1 MKIGSAG
8 NYHSNPCSMPI
19 RFPGLQ
25 KAVTFLLALIRIWF
39 VPMAF
44 GQSSDISLERTA
56 MLDSLNLLYNDINAS
71 QFPRIVSLVTVTN
84 EIGFVVGKLDENNFK
99 VHEDKVRELP
109 ILVEELPV
117 ADFGISVVLAI
128 DRSGSMRGQPVAD
141 AKNAASLF
149 VSLMQIQDQSAVVSF
164 NHEPHTDCPFTH
176 QVDSLKAAIA
186 TIEANGGTAVY
197 DALMHSTYLF
207 TSYLKN
213 RAIILLT
220 DGADKDSRY
229 TYQEALTALIS
240 HEIRVFSI
248 GLGLNQNSPEENI
261 LKDVAN
267 KTGGLYFY
275 SPTSRELEEIY
286 KAISK
291 LLHHRY
297 RITYTTHNPA
307 KDGTLRHVEIQVLVN
322 NNASSDT
329 ASYRAPYEAPPVD
342 TTKPKPPVVPP
353 PPEPGFEVVPNPF
366 TPNDDGF
373 NDWTEFRQGD
383 SLPSTWVITI
393 LDRAGR
399 PVRSLKNGDRFW
411 NGKDESGQAMMP
423 GCYLY
428 LVSNGG
434 QIIHRGLIQLIR

>member
-1 MKIGSAG
+1 M
-8 NYHSNPCSMPI
+8 M
-19 RFPGLQ
+19 
-25 KAVTFLLALIRIWF
+25 LLALIRIWF
-39 VPMAF
+39 VPFAF
-44 GQSSDISLERTA
+44 GQSNAMAVAQTT

-99 VHEDKVRELP
+99 VYEDNVRELP

-141 AKNAASLF
+141 AKNAASIF
-149 VSLMQIQDQSAVVSF
+149 VTLMQPQDQSAVVSF
-164 NHEPHTDCPFTH
+164 NHEPHTDYPFTN

-248 GLGLNQNSPEENI
+248 GLGLNRNSPEENI

-275 SPTSRELEEIY
+275 SPSSKELEEIY

-297 RITYTTHNPA
+297 RVTYTTHNPA
-307 KDGTLRHVEIQVLVN
+307 KDGTLRHVQIQVSVN
-322 NNASSDT
+322 SNSSADT

-353 PPEPGFEVVPNPF
+353 PPEPVFEAVPNPF

-383 SLPSTWVITI
+383 SIPLEWVITI

-399 PVRSLKNGDRFW
+399 PVRTLKNGDRFW
-411 NGKDESGQAMMP
+411 NGKDESGQAMLP

-428 LVSNGG
+428 LVANGG
-434 QIIHRGLIQLIR
+434 RIIHRGLIQLIR